1 MRKRRA
7 RSDRCQRQ
15 GGEESKIKKVEARCE
30 PRREEASR
38 GGRETVA
45 EKADRNEDDRKVN

>member
-7 RSDRCQRQ
+7 KSDLCQRQ

>member
-1 MRKRRA
+1 MRKRRVK
-7 RSDRCQRQ
+7 SDLCQRQ